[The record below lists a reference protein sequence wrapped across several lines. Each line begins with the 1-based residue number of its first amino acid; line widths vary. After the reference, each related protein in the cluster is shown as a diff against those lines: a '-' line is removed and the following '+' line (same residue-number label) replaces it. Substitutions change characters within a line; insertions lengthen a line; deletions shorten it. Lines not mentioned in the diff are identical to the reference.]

1 MKEHTQEKSLVL
13 LLLRRGHRRIG
24 MTTSVTIIF
33 QQGLNRL
40 LNIPDA
46 LPLSYKRRI
55 KANANELGSYDRHPR
70 TGRERYTLFYYVSW
84 LGLHEV
90 RLPKEEG

>member
-90 RLPKEEG
+90 RLPKGEG

>member
-1 MKEHTQEKSLVL
+1 MKEHTQEKSLVH

-24 MTTSVTIIF
+24 MKTSVIF

-46 LPLSYKRRI
+46 LPLSYNRRI
-55 KANANELGSYDRHPR
+55 KANANELGSYDRYPG
-70 TGRERYTLFYYVSW
+70 TGRERYTLIYYVSW